1 MEKDLED
8 AQSLLA
14 LAQRDDINYKTELEE
29 ARQRFHNELDSNSKE
44 RASLKKEVEDLRMV
58 NTELK
63 TAQDHFEVEKAA
75 WEKEKASLNDSLAL
89 AEKERAILND
99 QLARAEKRAIL
110 AENNVESSIE
120 MATVSNEK
128 LLEREKDIEGFEEML
143 FNFLGQVIKTRNIS
157 WIPDYH
163 VTLANIW
170 DAIVQSE
177 KQRLGVDEIDE
188 NELMRTI
195 LRDNEPEI

>member
-1 MEKDLED
+1 MF
-8 AQSLLA
+8 S
-14 LAQRDDINYKTELEE
+14 Y
-29 ARQRFHNELDSNSKE
+29 ELDSNSKE
-44 RASLKKEVEDLRMV
+44 RVSLKKEVEDLKMA
-58 NTELK
+58 NTELE
-63 TAQDHFEVEKAA
+63 TAQDHFEAEKAT
-75 WEKEKASLNDSLAL
+75 WEKEKASLKDSLAL

-99 QLARAEKRAIL
+99 QLAQEEKRAVL
-110 AENNVESSIE
+110 VENNVESAIE
-120 MATVSNEK
+120 MATASNEK

-143 FNFLGQVIKTRNIS
+143 FDFLGQVIKTRNIS

-188 NELMRTI
+188 NGLMRTI
-195 LRDNEPEI
+195 LRDNEPEDLEKGRRLLQEEIDKEKT